1 MEKGLKTCK
10 PILAINKSLSTI
22 HSFISRKKNRF
33 LVSPGAR
40 TQFIFLPDNILVL
53 PVKEREKKNN
63 PYKVLR
69 LTKKRKP
76 KVPWSFRVLQWTDIG
91 DSCQG
96 SFFVQSSIHR
106 RISIVALLTD
116 IGRVIN
122 AQQRFFSGGYKT
134 RSRSNI
140 VVSIRVPSAS
150 KYYIQNRYTR
160 SWWRIQ
166 KATTLTRPKSRI
178 KFHEYLAFKAMNWGA
193 LRNGIVIWTYLIFF
207 SISVIDFK
215 VNRPTFLKDFTIY
228 SCSNKRPFRTS
239 YLKIYRIVELL

>member
-40 TQFIFLPDNILVL
+40 TPFIFLSDNILVL
-53 PVKEREKKNN
+53 PEWKRERKKNN

-91 DSCQG
+91 DSCQV

-116 IGRVIN
+116 IGCVIN
-122 AQQRFFSGGYKT
+122 AQHRFFSGGYKT
-134 RSRSNI
+134 RSGSNI

-150 KYYIQNRYTR
+150 KCYIQNRYTR

-178 KFHEYLAFKAMNWGA
+178 KFHEYLAFKAMNWSA

-207 SISVIDFK
+207 SISVMYF
-215 VNRPTFLKDFTIY
+215 
-228 SCSNKRPFRTS
+228 
-239 YLKIYRIVELL
+239 